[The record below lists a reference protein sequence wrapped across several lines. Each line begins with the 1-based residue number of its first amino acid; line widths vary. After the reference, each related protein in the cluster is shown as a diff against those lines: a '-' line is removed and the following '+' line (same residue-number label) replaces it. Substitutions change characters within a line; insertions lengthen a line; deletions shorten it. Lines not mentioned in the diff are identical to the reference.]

1 MRKFLVFLVTL
12 LTLSASAEDAKGHK
26 MVLCFKDGNKV
37 AFVIKDKPQISFS
50 GDKIVIESTNGSID
64 YLRSNVEDFHFDE
77 IETSV
82 ESIEYNG
89 EGNVYIFD
97 LNGHLITM
105 MKDDSLNSAKILL
118 DSFKSGM
125 YIIKIGNQS
134 IKYLKK

>member
-26 MVLCFKDGNKV
+26 MVLCF
-37 AFVIKDKPQISFS
+37 
-50 GDKIVIESTNGSID
+50 
-64 YLRSNVEDFHFDE
+64 
-77 IETSV
+77 
-82 ESIEYNG
+82 
-89 EGNVYIFD
+89 
-97 LNGHLITM
+97 ITM